1 MSQTHEDVLREDCG
15 CTETTTRDVSGK
27 VTAQDLN
34 HCIAHALE
42 WAGKFLQHAGR
53 RLIAETIQPDKEAQ
67 KKFSAVYGNNLGK
80 LIWSEEEY
88 PYPKPHVE
96 GEAILHDDKAYR
108 ITKAVTVGLR
118 HVFTIE
124 ECDPTDVTVVRD
136 AVTDHLKQHGLRD
149 PNADEAGN

>member
-1 MSQTHEDVLREDCG
+1 MSQTHEDVTEQECG

-27 VTAQDLN
+27 VVAQDLN
-34 HCIAHALE
+34 HCIAHSIE

-53 RLIAETIQPDKEAQ
+53 RLIAETIKPDEEA

-108 ITKAVTVGLR
+108 ITKAVTIGLR
-118 HVFTIE
+118 HVFTVE
-124 ECDPTDVTVVRD
+124 EVDPV
-136 AVTDHLKQHGLRD
+136 DHLKKNGLEE
-149 PNADEAGN
+149 PTVDEIGD

>member
-1 MSQTHEDVLREDCG
+1 MSQTHEDVIQQDCG
-15 CTETTTRDVSGK
+15 CAEITTRDVSGK
-27 VTAQDLN
+27 VVAQDLN

-53 RLIAETIQPDKEAQ
+53 RLIAETIQPDKEEQ
-67 KKFSAVYGNNLGK
+67 KFSAIYGNNLGK

-108 ITKAVTVGLR
+108 ITKAVTIGLR
-118 HVFTIE
+118 HVFTVKE
-124 ECDPTDVTVVRD
+124 VDPTDVTVVRD
-136 AVTDHLKQHGLRD
+136 AVVDHLKKRGLEE
-149 PNADEAGN
+149 PTVDEAGD